1 MEFLTNIRYFISRL
15 WDVLENTYARL
26 GAVLIWII
34 SFFSPVWYPFIVVLI
49 MIAIDLYWGIRAAH
63 IRKQLVLSEAGRR
76 TVDKITSYLSCLA
89 AVYLIEHIIFENS
102 IVVTSGIAALASACE
117 LWSFSASILIIHP
130 NFPFIRLFRKQL
142 KGEIESKANIS
153 LEELD
158 KIYSEAEFDKSPWA
172 TLKNIHENKNKY
184 SSGEGKEEDI
194 HDNPTGDEE
203 YSNMK

>member
-1 MEFLTNIRYFISRL
+1 MNFLANIRYFISRI
-15 WDVLENTYARL
+15 WDVLENAYARIS
-26 GAVLIWII
+26 AALIWII

-49 MIAIDLYWGIRAAH
+49 MIGIDLYWGIRAARARH
-63 IRKQLVLSEAGRR
+63 QLVLSEAGRR

-102 IVVTSGIAALASACE
+102 IVITSGIAALASACE

-142 KGEIESKANIS
+142 RGEIENKANIS

-158 KIYSEAEFDKSPWA
+158 DIYSEKDFDKSPWG
-172 TLKNIHENKNKY
+172 TLHHIHRNKNGNEEKN
-184 SSGEGKEEDI
+184 KE
-194 HDNPTGDEE
+194 N
-203 YSNMK
+203 N